1 MKGFFITFE
10 GTEGSGKTTLIEK
23 IVKNL
28 SENFNKDGKKKEF
41 VL

>member
-23 IVKNL
+23 IEKYYID
-28 SENFNKDGKKKEF
+28 KGKINYEIF
-41 VL
+41 RRL